1 MSEERFIDRL
11 EAFMKAEG
19 LNANKVT
26 VAAELSNGLLGK
38 ALKTRGSMN
47 SDSVER
53 ILCAYTNL
61 SAEWLMT
68 GKGTMYVNDLPG
80 DTFNISNSL
89 NNDSLVFFLRDR
101 NKELECEN
109 RRLLVENASLK
120 TRLELL
126 DNSEGK
132 TGRRLLKGENSPI
145 NRINYMN

>member
-26 VAAELSNGLLGK
+26 VAAELSNGLLGN

-132 TGRRLLKGENSPI
+132 TG
-145 NRINYMN
+145 

>member
-53 ILCAYTNL
+53 ILCAYPRL
-61 SAEWLMT
+61 SADWLMT
-68 GKGTMYVNDLPG
+68 GKGTMYVEELPKIT
-80 DTFNISNSL
+80 DYMSNTH
-89 NNDSLVFFLRDR
+89 NNDSLIFFLRDR

-109 RRLLVENASLK
+109 RKLVSENASLR

-126 DNSEGK
+126 DNSAGK
-132 TGRRLLKGENSPI
+132 TG
-145 NRINYMN
+145 

>member
-53 ILCAYTNL
+53 ILCAYPRL
-61 SAEWLMT
+61 SADWLMT
-68 GKGTMYVNDLPG
+68 GKGTMYVEELPEIT
-80 DTFNISNSL
+80 DYMSNTH
-89 NNDSLVFFLRDR
+89 NNDSLIFFLRDR

-109 RRLLVENASLK
+109 RKLVSENASLR

-126 DNSEGK
+126 DNSAGK
-132 TGRRLLKGENSPI
+132 TG
-145 NRINYMN
+145 

>member
-1 MSEERFIDRL
+1 MENMSISKEAFIDRL
-11 EAFMKAEG
+11 EAFMKMEK
-19 LNANKVT
+19 LNANSLT
-26 VAAELSNGLLGK
+26 VSAKLSNGLVNK
-38 ALKTRGSMN
+38 ALKNRSSMN

-132 TGRRLLKGENSPI
+132 TG
-145 NRINYMN
+145 

>member
-126 DNSEGK
+126 DKPEGK
-132 TGRRLLKGENSPI
+132 TG
-145 NRINYMN
+145 

>member
-38 ALKTRGSMN
+38 ALKTRGSMI

-132 TGRRLLKGENSPI
+132 TG
-145 NRINYMN
+145 

>member
-89 NNDSLVFFLRDR
+89 NNDRLVFFLRDR

-132 TGRRLLKGENSPI
+132 TG
-145 NRINYMN
+145 

>member
-126 DNSEGK
+126 DNSAGK
-132 TGRRLLKGENSPI
+132 TG
-145 NRINYMN
+145 

>member
-1 MSEERFIDRL
+1 
-11 EAFMKAEG
+11 MKAEG

-89 NNDSLVFFLRDR
+89 NNDSLIFFLRDR

-132 TGRRLLKGENSPI
+132 TG
-145 NRINYMN
+145 

>member
-26 VAAELSNGLLGK
+26 VAAELFNGLLGK

-132 TGRRLLKGENSPI
+132 TG
-145 NRINYMN
+145 

>member
-80 DTFNISNSL
+80 DMIVWFSFCVIGIKNL
-89 NNDSLVFFLRDR
+89 NV
-101 NKELECEN
+101 
-109 RRLLVENASLK
+109 
-120 TRLELL
+120 
-126 DNSEGK
+126 K
-132 TGRRLLKGENSPI
+132 TGDYLSKTHH
-145 NRINYMN
+145 

>member
-89 NNDSLVFFLRDR
+89 NNDSLVFFSRDR

-132 TGRRLLKGENSPI
+132 TG
-145 NRINYMN
+145 

>member
-26 VAAELSNGLLGK
+26 VAAVLSNGLLGK

-132 TGRRLLKGENSPI
+132 TG
-145 NRINYMN
+145 

>member
-26 VAAELSNGLLGK
+26 VAAELSDGLLGK

-132 TGRRLLKGENSPI
+132 TG
-145 NRINYMN
+145 

>member
-53 ILCAYTNL
+53 ILCSYTNL

-132 TGRRLLKGENSPI
+132 TG
-145 NRINYMN
+145 

>member
-1 MSEERFIDRL
+1 
-11 EAFMKAEG
+11 
-19 LNANKVT
+19 
-26 VAAELSNGLLGK
+26 
-38 ALKTRGSMN
+38 MN

-132 TGRRLLKGENSPI
+132 TG
-145 NRINYMN
+145 

>member
-53 ILCAYTNL
+53 VVCGYTKL

-132 TGRRLLKGENSPI
+132 TG
-145 NRINYMN
+145 

>member
-80 DTFNISNSL
+80 DTINISNSL

-132 TGRRLLKGENSPI
+132 TG
-145 NRINYMN
+145 

>member
-89 NNDSLVFFLRDR
+89 NNDSLVLFLRDR

-126 DNSEGK
+126 DKSEGK
-132 TGRRLLKGENSPI
+132 TG
-145 NRINYMN
+145 

>member
-47 SDSVER
+47 SDSVEG

-132 TGRRLLKGENSPI
+132 TG
-145 NRINYMN
+145 

>member
-126 DNSEGK
+126 DNAEGK
-132 TGRRLLKGENSPI
+132 TG
-145 NRINYMN
+145 

>member
-38 ALKTRGSMN
+38 ALKTRGSIN

-132 TGRRLLKGENSPI
+132 TG
-145 NRINYMN
+145 